1 MAALWKV
8 LLFSTEREKSL
19 LFSHLALIVEVENK
33 REERERRPN
42 EIQIQKQKMSIFDE
56 NVLYGSRDL
65 VLRTTYWLT
74 DENFAY
80 LSICVCVQYRRRR
93 DVRTT
98 FQPSF
103 GAPKAVRP
111 NTDGKRWNRH
121 SFLSISRNHTRDQG
135 CKTLLPC
142 HWALYL
148 VGTTKYWLSIEI
160 FSTKSYLF
168 AIELFSTCYWFIFEL
183 FSTTSYWFTIELFE
197 LLICHWA
204 LLLLI
209 YYWVLWVTDLPLS
222 FLVQQVTDL
231 ALSSLESTMSSWF
244 TIELFELLICHWAL

>member
-121 SFLSISRNHTRDQG
+121 SFLSISRNHTRDQW

-168 AIELFSTCYWFIFEL
+168 AIELFST
-183 FSTTSYWFTIELFE
+183 TSYWFSIELFRIYNE
-197 LLICHWA
+197 FLIYHWA
-204 LLLLI
+204 F
-209 YYWVLWVTDLPLS
+209 WVTDLPLS
-222 FLVQQVTDL
+222 SLVQWLTDFHT
-231 ALSSLESTMSSWF
+231 AL
-244 TIELFELLICHWAL
+244 